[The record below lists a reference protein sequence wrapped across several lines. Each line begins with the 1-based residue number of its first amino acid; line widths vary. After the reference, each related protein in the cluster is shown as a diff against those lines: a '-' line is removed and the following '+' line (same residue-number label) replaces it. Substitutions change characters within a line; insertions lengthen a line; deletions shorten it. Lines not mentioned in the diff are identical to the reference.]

1 MNAKVVMHWLKQG
14 WLNKKKTKKVQNNKF
29 KEIFKHG
36 HFKETNRGKVAKAIQ
51 SSEAGKDQSGY
62 EENYR
67 EKEDNVLLSGEV
79 ISGKCGCTTAYFQ
92 LIIYTAL
99 K

>member
-1 MNAKVVMHWLKQG
+1 MRKITEK
-14 WLNKKKTKKVQNNKF
+14 
-29 KEIFKHG
+29 
-36 HFKETNRGKVAKAIQ
+36 
-51 SSEAGKDQSGY
+51 
-62 EENYR
+62 
-67 EKEDNVLLSGEV
+67 KEDNVLLSGEV